1 MILTVTP
8 NPALD
13 VTLYVQGL
21 KPHDTNRVTLR
32 EVDAGGKGLNLSRA
46 AAELGARTAATG
58 FLGGGT
64 GAEIRHVLLEQGVED
79 AFLVAE
85 HPTRTNFNIE
95 DGQGPPTTLNTK
107 GAPVSAPL
115 WEALKAKVAELS
127 AGAEWLC
134 LGGSLPQGLAAS
146 AFAELTQIG
155 RAAGAKV
162 LTDADGEVMRLA
174 MAEGPDLV
182 KPNRKEAER
191 LLGRAL
197 EDEAAVLAAAQEIRR
212 MQAQGGST
220 DPMAIVSLGG
230 DGALLCSSQGAWLCP
245 APKIEVRSTVGSGDS
260 LLGGFLAAK
269 AQGHGLAECLRWGAA
284 AGAATACTGGAEI
297 VRRPVFDEILGRTE
311 VRQVWAP

>member
-13 VTLYVQGL
+13 VTLYVDGL
-21 KPHDTNRVTLR
+21 KLHDTNRVTLR

-46 AAELGARTAATG
+46 AAELGAKTAATG
-58 FLGGGT
+58 FLGGGA
-64 GAEIRHVLLEQGVED
+64 GAEIRHVLQEQGVED
-79 AFLVAE
+79 DFLDTE

-95 DGQGPPTTLNTK
+95 DGAGPPTTLNAK
-107 GAPVSAPL
+107 GAPVSEEL

-127 AGAEWLC
+127 ASAEWLC
-134 LGGSLPQGLAAS
+134 LGGSLPQGLPPS

-155 RAAGAKV
+155 RSAGAKV

-174 MAEGPDLV
+174 LAQGPDLV

-191 LLGRAL
+191 LLGEPLAG
-197 EDEAAVLAAAQEIRR
+197 EASILAAAQKIRLG
-212 MQAQGGST
+212 QAEGGSA
-220 DPMAIVSLGG
+220 DPIAIVSLGG
-230 DGALLCSSQGAWLCP
+230 DGALLCAGSGAWLCP
-245 APKIEVRSTVGSGDS
+245 APAIEVKSTVGSGDS
-260 LLGGFLAAK
+260 LLGGFLAAM
-269 AQGHGLAECLRWGAA
+269 AQGHDLPDCLRWGAA

-297 VRRPVFDEILGRTE
+297 VRRPVFEEILARTE

>member
-13 VTLYVQGL
+13 VTLYVDGL

-46 AAELGARTAATG
+46 AAELGARTVATG

-64 GAEIRHVLLEQGVED
+64 GAEICHVLLEQGVEA
-79 AFLVAE
+79 AFLAAE

-95 DGQGPPTTLNTK
+95 DGAGPPTTLNAQ
-107 GAPVSAPL
+107 GAPVSAEL

-127 AGAEWLC
+127 AGADWLC
-134 LGGSLPQGLAAS
+134 LGGSLPQGLPPS
-146 AFAELTQIG
+146 AFAQLTQIG

-174 MAEGPDLV
+174 LAEGPDLV

-191 LLGRAL
+191 LLGVTL
-197 EDEAAVLAAAQEIRR
+197 TDESSILAAGREICRL
-212 MQAQGGST
+212 QAEAGAAE
-220 DPMAIVSLGG
+220 PMAMISLGAE
-230 DGALLCSSQGAWLCP
+230 GALLCAASGAWLAP
-245 APKIEVRSTVGSGDS
+245 APAIQARSTVGSGDS
-260 LLGGFLAAK
+260 MLGGFLAALE
-269 AQGHGLAECLRWGAA
+269 QGHNLPDCLRWGVA

-297 VRRPVFDEILGRTE
+297 VRRPVFEEILARTE
-311 VRQVWAP
+311 VRQVETP